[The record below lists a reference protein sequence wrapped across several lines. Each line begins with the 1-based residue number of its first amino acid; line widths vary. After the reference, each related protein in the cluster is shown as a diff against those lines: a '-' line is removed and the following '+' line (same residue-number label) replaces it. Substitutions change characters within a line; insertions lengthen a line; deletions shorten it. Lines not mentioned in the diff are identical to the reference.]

1 MQYYPEQRHL
11 LEMTTIQREQAL
23 PEDAIGSVEQRQ
35 GASVNLRDVVARGRM
50 PSRYVI
56 VEAAKELR
64 LKDPSLLGE
73 YMKVSVGDTVEIKTP
88 LAELP
93 NQRSKRLLSP
103 IAGIVADVSDGR
115 IVLQTMP
122 EVVELEAGL
131 DGQIVRIN
139 QGRGVVI
146 ETYGA
151 VVQGVW
157 GNNRRAIGTLRTEPE
172 AGLESLFGEDLN
184 IQFRGAIV
192 VTRRP
197 LRETGLQVLEDQTLG
212 GIIAPSMDAELTDA
226 VLECKGAIMLTEG
239 FGALRMSGVIFN
251 ALNGFDGRQGTLDA
265 VMPNRWQPRRPEIIL
280 NPSGRGSS
288 RAVPANVNQLL
299 QVGTTVR
306 LSRLPNLGQAGTVV
320 NLPKTPV
327 LLENGLRVMCA
338 EVEMVTGERFTVPL
352 ANLEVFGR

>member
-73 YMKVSVGDTVEIKTP
+73 YMKVSVGDMVEIKTP

-139 QGRGVVI
+139 QGRGQQPA
-146 ETYGA
+146 GDWDA
-151 VVQGVW
+151 AH
-157 GNNRRAIGTLRTEPE
+157 RAGSR
-172 AGLESLFGEDLN
+172 FGEPVRRR
-184 IQFRGAIV
+184 FEYSVSRGDCGDTAPAA
-192 VTRRP
+192 RDGFAGAGRP
-197 LRETGLQVLEDQTLG
+197 DAG
-212 GIIAPSMDAELTDA
+212 GHHRAQH
-226 VLECKGAIMLTEG
+226 
-239 FGALRMSGVIFN
+239 
-251 ALNGFDGRQGTLDA
+251 GR
-265 VMPNRWQPRRPEIIL
+265 
-280 NPSGRGSS
+280 
-288 RAVPANVNQLL
+288 
-299 QVGTTVR
+299 
-306 LSRLPNLGQAGTVV
+306 
-320 NLPKTPV
+320 
-327 LLENGLRVMCA
+327 
-338 EVEMVTGERFTVPL
+338 
-352 ANLEVFGR
+352 